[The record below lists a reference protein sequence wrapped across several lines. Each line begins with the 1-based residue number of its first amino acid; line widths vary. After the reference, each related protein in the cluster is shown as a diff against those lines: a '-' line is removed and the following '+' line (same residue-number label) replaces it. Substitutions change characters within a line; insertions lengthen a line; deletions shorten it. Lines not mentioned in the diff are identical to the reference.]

1 MPTVREMMT
10 ADPEQVDRDDTVQ
23 DAAAKMREL
32 NVGAIPVIAGGQV
45 QGIITDRDITV
56 RVIAEN
62 RKLADVRVH
71 EIASGDP
78 VTVTPDTDMN
88 QAAQLMAQ
96 HQVRR
101 LPVVEGGRLVGMLSL
116 GDLAVEG
123 DTREAGQALKE
134 ISTPAEPER

>member
-71 EIASGDP
+71 EIASGNP